1 MVKNMSNITLDKLV
15 PGNSAVIVSVGAKGP
30 VRRRIAEMGLCP
42 GAEITM
48 VRKAPLNDPLEFLVR
63 GYNISLRNADA
74 ATIVVR
80 TKEA

>member
-1 MVKNMSNITLDKLV
+1 MSNTTLDKLA
-15 PGNSAVIVSVGAKGP
+15 PGNSAVIVSVEAKGP

-42 GAEITM
+42 GAQITM

-74 ATIVVR
+74 ATIVVNV
-80 TKEA
+80 KEAKA